1 MTIHLTIVLLLPL
14 AAGLIGCVLP
24 ARAARFAAVAGALA
38 VFAYSV
44 AMLADL
50 DRSAPGLQYVTNDP
64 WIPQLG
70 INWSLGVDGLN
81 VLLIALTGALWLV
94 AAVAAAGKDWDRP
107 RLFFLMLAL
116 AETSVLGC
124 FMAQDLAL
132 FVLFFDLMLVP
143 FYFLI
148 GAWGR
153 GDAVAATT
161 KLVIF
166 TLVGSLLM
174 LAAAVALGVI
184 ATPPGQQISFSLA
197 ELAQRAIP
205 EDTQYWIFLLFA
217 FAFLVK
223 MPAFPLHGW
232 MPDGYR
238 AAPLPVLLVFS
249 AVVSKV
255 AAYGFLRIVLP
266 VMPDAAAHFQDLIL
280 LLAVLSILYGS
291 IQAFTADDARLV
303 LGYSSVAQLG
313 FITLGI
319 FSLTELGAQ
328 GAVIQMVNHGI
339 VVAALFLIVG
349 YLAARAGGSDLLS
362 QMGGIATRAP
372 ILAALFLIAALAS
385 LAMPGSAN
393 FVGELYIL
401 FGAFDS
407 KLVIGLVA
415 SAGVAL
421 AAVYMIRMYQHSMHN
436 RVGPAVESR
445 EISRGDI
452 ATLAPLV
459 LVIVGLGIYPQFLL
473 APSKEAAA
481 TAVRTAGVLS
491 GSIEPIQ
498 PAAAAE
504 KTGAQQDEGGEGE

>member
-1 MTIHLTIVLLLPL
+1 MTIHLTIVILLPFAL
-14 AAGLIGCVLP
+14 GLIGCLLP
-24 ARAARFAAVAGALA
+24 ARLARFAMVAGTFLA
-38 VFAYSV
+38 FAYAV
-44 AMLADL
+44 LMLVDFERGQGAPAM
-50 DRSAPGLQYVTNDP
+50 QYVTNVP

-70 INWSLGVDGLN
+70 INWSLGVDGIN
-81 VLLIALTGALWLV
+81 VLLIALTTTLWLV
-94 AAVAAAGKDWDRP
+94 AAVSAARQEWDRP
-107 RLFFLMLAL
+107 RLFFLMLGL

-124 FMAQDLAL
+124 FVAQDLAV

-153 GDAVAATT
+153 EGRVAATT

-174 LAAAVALGVI
+174 LAGAIALGVL
-184 ATPPGQQISFSLA
+184 ATPPGGQISFALA
-197 ELAQRAIP
+197 DLTERALP
-205 EDTQYWIFLLFA
+205 AGTQYWIFVLFA
-217 FAFLVK
+217 IAFLVK

-266 VMPDAAAHFQDLIL
+266 VMPDAAAHFQDVIL
-280 LLAVLSILYGS
+280 VIAVVSIVYGS
-291 IQAFTADDARLV
+291 VQAFSQDDARLV

-319 FSLTELGAQ
+319 FSFTELGAQ

-349 YLAARAGGSDLLS
+349 FAAARAGGSDSLAD
-362 QMGGIATRAP
+362 MGGIATRAP

-401 FGAFDS
+401 FGAFSS
-407 KLVIGLVA
+407 KLVLGLIA
-415 SAGVAL
+415 SSGVAL
-421 AAVYMIRMYQHSMHN
+421 AAVYMIRMYQRSMHN
-436 RVGPAVESR
+436 RPGPAVESR
-445 EISRGDI
+445 EICRGDI
-452 ATLAPLV
+452 AVLAPIV
-459 LVIVGLGIYPQFLL
+459 FVIVGLGVYPQFLL
-473 APSKEAAA
+473 ERSKEAAA
-481 TAVRTAGVLS
+481 ASVQTVGVLS
-491 GSIEPIQ
+491 GSIAPVAPESAQ
-498 PAAAAE
+498 P
-504 KTGAQQDEGGEGE
+504 KGEVDQ